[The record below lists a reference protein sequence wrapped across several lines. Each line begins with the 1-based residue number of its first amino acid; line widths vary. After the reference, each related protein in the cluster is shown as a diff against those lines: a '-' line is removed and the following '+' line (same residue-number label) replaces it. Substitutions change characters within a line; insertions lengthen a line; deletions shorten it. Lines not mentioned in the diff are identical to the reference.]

1 MSRAHTKIFD
11 KVIQSVIC
19 FIHWVTTITCT
30 YRAHRA
36 QPKYIVQHY
45 RPIYFIASNLFDVCI
60 HSILAQWHSRRIDEL
75 VSHFIPFVAMHAAT
89 RRLNYNFFFSPTTKA
104 IWRLFRLQCNWR
116 IIKKIFLSLR
126 WCHSRDNR
134 FNEFSAASGI
144 ERWHCDDSRS
154 VCLCPIALRVNEVI
168 IEKFI
173 RFSIFIRTNW
183 KFYN

>member
-89 RRLNYNFFFSPTTKA
+89 RRLNYNFFLSPTTKA

-116 IIKKIFLSLR
+116 IIKKYFYRCGDATAEIIDSMNFKLHQGSTDGIAMTRGQFVCAQLHSESMR
-126 WCHSRDNR
+126 W
-134 FNEFSAASGI
+134 
-144 ERWHCDDSRS
+144 
-154 VCLCPIALRVNEVI
+154 L
-168 IEKFI
+168 
-173 RFSIFIRTNW
+173 
-183 KFYN
+183 